1 MERVK
6 TMNPM
11 GLLFI
16 GAGIFGLAGSICN
29 WDWFMNARK
38 ARFMVALLTRTGARI
53 FYALLGLALFTF
65 GTLATF
71 GIIDLA
77 QNASG

>member
-1 MERVK
+1 
-6 TMNPM
+6 M
-11 GLLFI
+11 GVGGF
-16 GAGIFGLAGSICN
+16 ALAGSICD

-53 FYALLGLALFTF
+53 FYALLGLIILTL

-71 GIIDLA
+71 GLIDLA